1 MGYRIWRLMLLVLF
15 ASGWLAGCSLVPI
28 SAPEVPADEAAV
40 RHEVVMQ
47 AMSLLK
53 TDYRWGGAHP
63 EQGLDC
69 SGLVR
74 YVYRQAAAIEL
85 PHNAH
90 AIAKQTRSIGRE
102 ELQPGDLV
110 FFNTLKRP
118 YSHVGIY
125 MGLPPGGEGEG
136 LETAEAE
143 VQPRPVGHG
152 AREAKRPACPCSP
165 AAPAPGPPG

>member
-90 AIAKQTRSIGRE
+90 AIAKQTRSIRRE

-125 MGLPPGGEGEG
+125 IGEGRFIHAPKAG
-136 LETAEAE
+136 SE
-143 VQPRPVGHG
+143 VKISSLGSSYF
-152 AREAKRPACPCSP
+152 AKRFEGAGSLLRR
-165 AAPAPGPPG
+165 